1 VVGAGAKSKEHILHE
16 RVRGCDRTRSRV
28 NYWVLAVL
36 PYKCRPTL
44 FLSLALAKKTDGSAP
59 DGEKTADYLGSKINA
74 LYRTDDV

>member
-1 VVGAGAKSKEHILHE
+1 
-16 RVRGCDRTRSRV
+16 
-28 NYWVLAVL
+28 LAVL

>member
-1 VVGAGAKSKEHILHE
+1 LGFGRA
-16 RVRGCDRTRSRV
+16 
-28 NYWVLAVL
+28 AVQV
-36 PYKCRPTL
+36 PPDA